1 MKIHKFEDLL
11 KKQLSDKAFKTE
23 YEALD
28 AEFTLAKEVIALRKK
43 QKITQKELAERMK
56 TSQPA
61 IARIESGSYKN
72 LSLRV
77 INKLAKAL
85 GAKPVIHLKATR

>member
-1 MKIHKFEDLL
+1 MKVYKFEDLL
-11 KKQLSDKAFKTE
+11 EKQLHDRAFRTE
-23 YEALD
+23 YEVLD

-43 QKITQKELAERMK
+43 QKLTQKELAQRMK

-85 GAKPVIHLKATR
+85 DAKPVIRLKATR